1 MELIADERRRPQL
14 TSRGA
19 PPFHLLFSPFPP
31 PSSMQPSEVD
41 VEIYSV
47 IGNILSIMG

>member
-1 MELIADERRRPQL
+1 MNGGPPANFQGG
-14 TSRGA
+14 TSLSSS
-19 PPFHLLFSPFPP
+19 LLPLSSSFI
-31 PSSMQPSEVD
+31 SMQPSEVD